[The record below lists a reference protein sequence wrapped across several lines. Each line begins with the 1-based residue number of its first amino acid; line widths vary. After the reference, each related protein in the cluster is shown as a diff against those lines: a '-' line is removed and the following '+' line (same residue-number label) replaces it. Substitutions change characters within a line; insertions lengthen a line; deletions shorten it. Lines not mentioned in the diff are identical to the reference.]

1 MNEDKTFFSKIGF
14 NYLILG
20 TTAII
25 FQIILVNILGYYNPN
40 HLNDINI
47 ITLLSSICN
56 YILPFPI
63 FYWLMKQIKTEK
75 IEKTKVTTKSL
86 ITYFGISLTLMWIG
100 NITGLI
106 ITTLIGGAIQND
118 VANPVQELINSTN
131 IWFNILVISIL
142 APICEEILFRKFLI
156 DRTIKYGAKVSII
169 LSATLFALFHGNLNQ
184 FFYAFLIGG
193 FFAYVYIRTGNI
205 LYSIS
210 LHMTINLMGS
220 VVSLIFAKSVTNL
233 QSSITSV
240 DLTIVLIYMLFVFI
254 CLIIGIVGLIKY
266 KKGKFNGEKTII
278 PLKNPLRTIFLNMGM
293 ISFVLFYIGEILY
306 QILG

>member
-25 FQIILVNILGYYNPN
+25 FQIILVNILGYCNPN

-254 CLIIGIVGLIKY
+254 C
-266 KKGKFNGEKTII
+266 
-278 PLKNPLRTIFLNMGM
+278 
-293 ISFVLFYIGEILY
+293 
-306 QILG
+306 

>member
-1 MNEDKTFFSKIGF
+1 
-14 NYLILG
+14 
-20 TTAII
+20 
-25 FQIILVNILGYYNPN
+25 
-40 HLNDINI
+40 
-47 ITLLSSICN
+47 
-56 YILPFPI
+56 
-63 FYWLMKQIKTEK
+63 MKQIKTEK

-278 PLKNPLRTIFLNMGM
+278 PLKNPLRTISLNMGM